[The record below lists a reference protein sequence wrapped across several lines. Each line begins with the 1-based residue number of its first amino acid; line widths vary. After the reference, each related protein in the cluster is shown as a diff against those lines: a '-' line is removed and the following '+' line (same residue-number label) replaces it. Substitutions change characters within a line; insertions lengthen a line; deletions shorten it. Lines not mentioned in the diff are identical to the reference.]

1 MEYYSFL
8 LENLAF
14 YSVDLGIRYFACAL
28 VGFGVLW
35 MGRRWIA
42 GKRPLPKLPKSRQ
55 IRREIAYSL
64 ATIVICGCIAPA
76 IIVLG
81 LGANLNFYGEIGDYG
96 WVYFIFSILLMMFL
110 RDTMFYWE
118 HRMMHTPKLYPHL
131 HHVHHL
137 SFKVTPLSGLS
148 IHPLEALVAS
158 VIPYTLILFLVP
170 KHPTAYLI
178 FVWTDAAVA
187 VVTHLGYE
195 TFPRGFARHRVGRWI
210 GTATAHEA
218 HHTKPG
224 CNFGLYFLFWDRL
237 MGTLD
242 PEYEAN
248 FDKATAT
255 EPRAKDEKDET
266 VLTA

>member
-1 MEYYSFL
+1 MGLLHFQHPADDVLARHDVLLGTSDDAFAKALSASASRSSFVVQGD
-8 LENLAF
+8 A
-14 YSVDLGIRYFACAL
+14 AQ
-28 VGFGVLW
+28 
-35 MGRRWIA
+35 
-42 GKRPLPKLPKSRQ
+42 RP
-55 IRREIAYSL
+55 
-64 ATIVICGCIAPA
+64 
-76 IIVLG
+76 
-81 LGANLNFYGEIGDYG
+81 
-96 WVYFIFSILLMMFL
+96 
-110 RDTMFYWE
+110 
-118 HRMMHTPKLYPHL
+118 
-131 HHVHHL
+131 
-137 SFKVTPLSGLS
+137 S

-178 FVWTDAAVA
+178 FVWTDAAIA

-255 EPRAKDEKDET
+255 EPRAKDEKDDT